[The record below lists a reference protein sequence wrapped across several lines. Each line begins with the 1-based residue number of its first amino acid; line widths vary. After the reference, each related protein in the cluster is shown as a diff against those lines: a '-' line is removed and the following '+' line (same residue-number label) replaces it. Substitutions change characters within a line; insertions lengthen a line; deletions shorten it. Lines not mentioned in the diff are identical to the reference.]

1 MAKEKEMI
9 ELRDYQ
15 KAGTDAIFSHF
26 ESGDEKDIPIV
37 VAPTGSG
44 KSIYIAY
51 VASQIKGA
59 VLVLQPSKE
68 ILEQNYSKYIQYGG
82 EASIYSA
89 SVGVKEIGEV
99 TFAMIGSVK
108 KKAADFAHVKFV
120 IIDECHLV
128 PPKAESMYMGFLK
141 GLEDVKIIGLTAT
154 PFRLKKYNDPFT
166 METFSQI
173 NILTRERPRFFNKF
187 LHITQISELYEKD
200 FLCPVKYIEMTWSNG
215 DLKVNSTGAEYT
227 ESSMDE
233 SIKKQQVHER
243 IPDMIRQS
251 IQKGRKHR
259 IVFVK
264 NVTDAIFLSEKIPY
278 SACVHAGTKKRDR
291 ERILADF
298 RSGKVKTVFNV
309 GVLTIGF
316 DFPALDTIIVA
327 RPTMSLALF
336 MQMVGRGIRQNPGK
350 TDCAVVDMCGNL
362 ERFGKIE
369 EIKYIEDPEK
379 GWMIHNGKRQLSG
392 IPLNKK

>member
-1 MAKEKEMI
+1 MI

-15 KAGTDAIFSHF
+15 KGGV
-26 ESGDEKDIPIV
+26 ESILGYFKNGDEKDIPIV

-44 KSIYIAY
+44 KSIYIAH
-51 VASQIKGA
+51 VANELSGG

-68 ILEQNYSKYIQYGG
+68 ILEQNYQKYLLYGG
-82 EASIYSA
+82 QASIYSA
-89 SVGVKEIGEV
+89 SVGIKEIGDV

-108 KKAADFAHVKFV
+108 NKAKDFLHVRFI

-128 PPKAESMYMGFLK
+128 PPNSESMFMGFLNQMRSESK
-141 GLEDVKIIGLTAT
+141 DIKVIGLTAT

-166 METFSQI
+166 LQPFSQI
-173 NILTRERPRFFNKF
+173 NMLTRTRPKFFNKF
-187 LHITQISELYEKD
+187 LFITQISELYEKG
-200 FLCPVKYIEMTWSNG
+200 FLCPIKYIEMTWDNG

-233 SIKKQQVHER
+233 SLKKQQVHER

-251 IQKGRKHR
+251 IDKGRKHR

-278 SACVHAGTKKRDR
+278 SACVHAGTKKKDR
-291 ERILADF
+291 IKILDDF
-298 RSGKVKTVFNV
+298 KAGKIKTVFNV

-336 MQMVGRGIRQNPGK
+336 MQMVGRGIRLHPGK
-350 TDCAVVDMCGNL
+350 QDCAVVDMCGNI

-369 EIKYIEDPEK
+369 DIKYLETEK
-379 GWMIHNGKRQLSG
+379 GWIIHNGKRQLSG
-392 IPLNKK
+392 VPLNKK